1 MSHGVQSR
9 SRTEIS
15 IALGAFWLN
24 LIRPEIPLLY
34 SHVQIITAIVS
45 VAANTDIT

>member
-1 MSHGVQSR
+1 MEFKVGPGLKFL
-9 SRTEIS
+9 
-15 IALGAFWLN
+15 LGAFWLN

-45 VAANTDIT
+45 VTANTDIT